1 MSNRVTFTYLDFSG
15 EKSSWSCVGTD
26 LSGANF
32 DAQQALV
39 SNLQT
44 AANGLLQGTLNK
56 TTQSIIEDGSG
67 TLPASATAQREVKI
81 LASYTDNVTGRSYNS
96 ELPCPDFTIADIIQG
111 TDVLDLTETASAAF
125 KVAFEAFARAP
136 ATGNAV
142 TLNSLRLVG
151 RRV

>member
-1 MSNRVTFTYLDFSG
+1 MANRVTFTYLDYSN
-15 EKSSWSCVGTD
+15 EKSSWSCVGVD

-32 DAQQALV
+32 DAQQALIA
-39 SNLQT
+39 NLQS
-44 AANGLLQGTLNK
+44 AANGLLVGTLNK

-67 TLPASATAQREVKI
+67 ALPVTPSAQREVKI
-81 LASYTDNVTGRSYNS
+81 LATYSDNTTGRVYSC
-96 ELPCPDFTIADIIQG
+96 ELPCPDFSLDDILQG
-111 TDVLDLTETASAAF
+111 SDVLDITEAASAAY
-125 KVAFEAFARAP
+125 KTAFEAFARAP